1 VVDYIKKLIKN
12 MRKCAYR
19 NCNKDI
25 SDMRND
31 AKYCCRN
38 HKSYEKLYKKREE
51 SKKGSTKV

>member
-1 VVDYIKKLIKN
+1 